1 MTKAVNLFLAYAQ
14 DEDAWEVQEPF
25 QALRKLTRAFEEVE
39 EGTEE
44 DVGDFQ
50 IDCLLCQCLI
60 YLILHDHLNARAT
73 LRTVQESGKAH
84 EVTSALAVLI
94 ESNKQIMFN

>member
-1 MTKAVNLFLAYAQ
+1 MMTKAMNLFLAYAQ

-25 QALRKLTRAFEEVE
+25 QALRKLTRALEEVE

-50 IDCLLCQCLI
+50 IDCLLC
-60 YLILHDHLNARAT
+60 
-73 LRTVQESGKAH
+73 
-84 EVTSALAVLI
+84 
-94 ESNKQIMFN
+94 